1 MVSRLLKA
9 ALLASAALAFAPAA
23 MADVVMPEAG
33 GYPALGGFRGSLVLG
48 HSSLQSTVRF
58 PQVTRAD
65 GSVARNKEQFN
76 DIGGN
81 SIEAGL
87 RLGWSSTGAGFF
99 YGADLTGTM
108 PINIYP
114 TTILNAAGFSY
125 ERTVRWNVAPTVRA
139 GWNFDGRTALFLQ
152 GGAVFLRN
160 SVLADGQVKQFVE
173 TMPRFGFGAEHAL
186 TERLSMRMDATYDRG
201 THAIEGGRPGTTTW
215 RPTYLFSIAYRF

>member
-1 MVSRLLKA
+1 MASRLLKA
-9 ALLASAALAFAPAA
+9 ALFAAAALACAPAA
-23 MADVVMPEAG
+23 RADVAPLEVG

-58 PQVTRAD
+58 PDRLRSD
-65 GSVARNKEQFN
+65 GSVRRHEQFN

-87 RLGWSSTGAGFF
+87 RLGWSSSGAGFF

-215 RPTYLFSIAYRF
+215 RPTYLFSLAYRF